1 MEQQPEEVKTIGR
14 TQGLTK
20 KRQCNYTEE
29 EKDII
34 YNEVIQQLTEEP
46 NKWLT
51 NILLTDSNY
60 PNIVTFYNW
69 IDSTPARNK
78 AYART
83 QEVRAHILFNE
94 LLTTAK
100 GDPDSDN
107 VCKVQRDRL
116 ITDTMKFYISKIVP
130 RLYGDKV
137 DITSNGEAINV
148 LRLGIG
154 IAPPEAA
161 TQETNYIDISEGN
174 SEEPT

>member
-1 MEQQPEEVKTIGR
+1 MNDHNNNTKVKTIGR

-20 KRQCNYTEE
+20 KPQINYTEE

-34 YNEVIQQLTEEP
+34 YNDIIQQLTEEP
-46 NKWLT
+46 NKGIT
-51 NILLTDSNY
+51 NILISNINY

-69 IDSTPARNK
+69 IDSTPQRNK

-100 GDPDSDN
+100 GQAETDN

-116 ITDTMKFYISKIVP
+116 ITDTMKFYIAKVLP
-130 RLYGDKV
+130 KVYGDKV

-148 LRLGIG
+148 LSLGVG
-154 IAPPEAA
+154 IAP
-161 TQETNYIDISEGN
+161 TETNTPEDVTYIDV
-174 SEEPT
+174 T